1 MKQPGKKEAKEK
13 VQKEETSKTTVVK
26 SDKKLNKMR
35 EINIEKLVLN
45 ISVGTSG
52 DRLTKAVKVLKD
64 LTGQNPITSKA
75 RYTIRAFGIKR
86 NEEIG
91 THVTVR
97 GRKAEEL
104 LKLGLKVKDNELKAR
119 NFSLTGNFGFGIQ
132 EHIDL
137 GIKYDPSTGIY
148 GMDFYVN
155 LSRKGKRVAQRK
167 SRNRRI
173 GNFQKVTKED
183 AQKYFSEK
191 LGGTL
196 V

>member
-1 MKQPGKKEAKEK
+1 MSTKAKGQKQGD
-13 VQKEETSKTTVVK
+13 QKAQQAQQVKTN
-26 SDKKLNKMR
+26 KKLNKMR
-35 EINIEKLVLN
+35 EVRIEKLVLN

-75 RYTIRAFGIKR
+75 RFTIRAFGIKR

-104 LKLGLKVKDNELKAR
+104 LKLALKVKDNELKAR
-119 NFSLTGNFGFGIQ
+119 NFSLSGNFGFGIQ

-137 GIKYDPSTGIY
+137 GIKYDPNTGIY
-148 GMDFYVN
+148 GMDFYVV
-155 LSRKGKRVAQRK
+155 LSRRGKRVAERK

-173 GNFQKVTKED
+173 GNFQKVAKED
-183 AQKYFSEK
+183 AQKWFVEK